1 MAKGRTRLQKITRQ
15 VKGLQRR
22 GYRVP
27 DAAALNQYLPTNY
40 TIKDIY
46 ALSSYLDP
54 ISGKTITGLERLH
67 QERSLAAKLAAQT
80 HKRRAELEAQGIEPA
95 TEEDKT
101 LEHIEQMLNSWQR
114 KNEWKGTIKGGKQR
128 DFGDLKEKDKDKLAT
143 FLSAAIAM
151 YGREAVARR
160 AARNAD
166 KINELVNQILYGG
179 SGDKKDSSVENS
191 TNTYMQ
197 AELNAVLEILKD
209 GKLNQEEAEYFSDLA
224 EAQLPYGENS

>member
-1 MAKGRTRLQKITRQ
+1 MPKGPTRLQKITRQ

-46 ALSSYLDP
+46 ALSSYLEP
-54 ISGKTITGLERLH
+54 ITGKTITGLERLH
-67 QERSLAAKLAAQT
+67 QERALAGRLAAQT
-80 HKRRAELEAQGIEPA
+80 RLTRAALKGQGIEPA

-114 KNEWKGTIKGGKQR
+114 KDEWKRTIKGGKQR

-143 FLSAAIAM
+143 FLPAAIAM
-151 YGREAVARR
+151 YGREAVAQR
-160 AARNAD
+160 AARNAE

-197 AELNAVLEILKD
+197 AELNAVLEILKG
-209 GKLNQEEAEYFSDLA
+209 GKLNQQEAEYFSDLA
-224 EAQLPYGENS
+224 EAQFPYGENS